1 MAKRRFVAPLTE
13 PEQQRLTSA
22 YHHGD
27 KRALR
32 RRAHAILL
40 SDQGHTIN
48 QISEILQ
55 VRRDAVSRWLKQWEA
70 SGLDGIIDKPRS
82 GRPPLLDEHDH
93 QRLKELIAEHPHQ
106 IRSLQ
111 ARLQEETGK
120 TVSSV
125 TLRRALKKNRHS
137 FKRIRHSLKARRDET
152 DFRNTQGLLKALQ
165 QREDRGEHE
174 LYYFDESGF
183 SQSSSVPYA
192 WSPVGKPCEVSAYS
206 HSRRLNVLGF
216 LSRAGK
222 LVYHT
227 TTESVT
233 TETVIEAFDQLVA
246 RKAPDTFVVVVLDN
260 ASMHRSRAFRRK
272 ILEWMSHRVHLV
284 YLSAYSPELNL
295 IEILWRQMKYAWLP
309 LTAYRSFGRLC
320 DEVHR
325 LLEGYGVDHAINFE

>member
-1 MAKRRFVAPLTE
+1 MAKRRFVASLTQSE
-13 PEQQRLTSA
+13 HQTLTST
-22 YHHGD
+22 YHHGE

-40 SDQGHTIN
+40 SDRGHTID
-48 QISEILQ
+48 QISEVLQ
-55 VRRDAVSRWLKQWEA
+55 VRRDAVSRWLKQWET
-70 SGLDGIIDKPRS
+70 SGLDGLIDKPRS
-82 GRPPLLDEHDH
+82 GRTPVLDENDH
-93 QRLKELIAEHPHQ
+93 RRLQELIAEEPHQ

-120 TVSSV
+120 TVSTV
-125 TLRRALKKNRHS
+125 TLRRALKKNNFS
-137 FKRIRHSLKARRDET
+137 FKRIRHSLKSLRNET
-152 DFRNTQGLLKALQ
+152 DFRNTQGLLKALHKQ
-165 QREDRGEHE
+165 EAQGEHV

-192 WSPVGKPCEVSAYS
+192 WSPIGKPCEVTAYS

-222 LVYHT
+222 LIYHT
-227 TTESVT
+227 ATESVT
-233 TETVIEAFDQLVA
+233 TETVIEAFDQFVA
-246 RKAPDTFVVVVLDN
+246 QKDPDTFAVVVLDN
-260 ASMHRSRAFRRK
+260 ASMHHSRAFRRK
-272 ILEWMSHRVHLV
+272 IVEWMSNRVHLV

-309 LTAYRSFGRLC
+309 LGAYLSFDRLC

-325 LLEGYGVDHAINFE
+325 LLDNY

>member
-1 MAKRRFVAPLTE
+1 MARRFVAPLTE
-13 PEQQRLTSA
+13 SEQQTLTST
-22 YHHGD
+22 YHHGE
-27 KRALR
+27 KRALC

-40 SDQGHTIN
+40 SDQGHTID
-48 QISEILQ
+48 QISEVLQ

-70 SGLDGIIDKPRS
+70 SGLDGLIDKPRS
-82 GRPPLLDEHDH
+82 GRMPILDEHDH
-93 QRLKELIAEHPHQ
+93 QRLQELVPEQPHQ

-120 TVSSV
+120 TVSTV

-137 FKRIRHSLKARRDET
+137 FKRIRHSLKARRNET
-152 DFRNTQGLLKALQ
+152 DFRNTQGLLKALHQ
-165 QREDRGEHE
+165 GEDRDEHE

-192 WSPVGKPCEVSAYS
+192 WSPIDKPCEVTAYS

-227 TTESVT
+227 TTDLVT
-233 TETVIEAFDQLVA
+233 TETVIEAFDQFVA
-246 RKAPDTFVVVVLDN
+246 KKDPDTFAIVVLDN
-260 ASMHRSRAFRRK
+260 ASMHRSKAFRRK
-272 ILEWMSHRVHLV
+272 IVEWMSHRVHLV

-309 LTAYRSFGRLC
+309 LSAYLSFDRLC
-320 DEVHR
+320 NAVYR
-325 LLEGYGVDHAINFE
+325 LLGGYGADHAINFE